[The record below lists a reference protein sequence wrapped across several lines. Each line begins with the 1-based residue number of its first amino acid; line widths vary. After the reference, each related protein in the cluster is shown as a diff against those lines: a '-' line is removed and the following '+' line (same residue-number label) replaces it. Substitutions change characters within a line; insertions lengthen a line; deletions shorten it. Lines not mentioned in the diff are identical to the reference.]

1 MIVCSPS
8 LASASGLS
16 QTSPAVSFLPP
27 PALLLHF
34 HHPELRADS
43 ASGPRHSLWLLVQ
56 CSRCLWVSFLAPM
69 IVLGLRLLLSLHPAP
84 RPALSSLHP
93 LAQPL
98 QGGPFQPFC
107 CPPHPTRQEEDAQ
120 TVPTHESQ
128 HSGAS
133 PLARAPP
140 GAYDRLSQ
148 PPQTVGLHGPQLPTK
163 ALGIPPNPAHS
174 ETISLPTAPLTVA
187 EAPDY
192 LEAVFHLSTGN
203 QTEPGS
209 LCLFCRAVPKA
220 TSGQL
225 LPCLVTKPFSR
236 LPSVAAMTA
245 LPLCGHHR
253 VHLQQPPL
261 LIHPQHPLPRNPR
274 SPQESLLPLPPTP
287 QFMPH
292 IPCSSLT
299 FTLIMGSQWHPEG
312 LREGD
317 SSETLNRSF
326 GKTYFLGSSPCPT
339 PK

>member
-1 MIVCSPS
+1 M
-8 LASASGLS
+8 ASGPVFSLPLGLLLGTHDCPGPEAASEPAPCTPSSS
-16 QTSPAVSFLPP
+16 QLPAPTCPAPP
-27 PALLLHF
+27 GRPIPALLL
-34 HHPELRADS
+34 PS
-43 ASGPRHSLWLLVQ
+43 TPN
-56 CSRCLWVSFLAPM
+56 
-69 IVLGLRLLLSLHPAP
+69 
-84 RPALSSLHP
+84 
-93 LAQPL
+93 
-98 QGGPFQPFC
+98 
-107 CPPHPTRQEEDAQ
+107 RQEEDAQ

-128 HSGAS
+128 HGGAS
-133 PLARAPP
+133 LLARAPP

-163 ALGIPPNPAHS
+163 ALGMPPNPVHS

-253 VHLQQPPL
+253 VHLQQPPCSSTHNIPYPEIQGL
-261 LIHPQHPLPRNPR
+261 LRNPSFPCLPHPNLCHT
-274 SPQESLLPLPPTP
+274 SPVA
-287 QFMPH
+287 H
-292 IPCSSLT
+292 
-299 FTLIMGSQWHPEG
+299 
-312 LREGD
+312 
-317 SSETLNRSF
+317 
-326 GKTYFLGSSPCPT
+326 
-339 PK
+339 

>member
-1 MIVCSPS
+1 MGHSSP
-8 LASASGLS
+8 
-16 QTSPAVSFLPP
+16 
-27 PALLLHF
+27 
-34 HHPELRADS
+34 
-43 ASGPRHSLWLLVQ
+43 PRH
-56 CSRCLWVSFLAPM
+56 WVSP
-69 IVLGLRLLLSLHPAP
+69 
-84 RPALSSLHP
+84 
-93 LAQPL
+93 
-98 QGGPFQPFC
+98 
-107 CPPHPTRQEEDAQ
+107 
-120 TVPTHESQ
+120 
-128 HSGAS
+128 
-133 PLARAPP
+133 
-140 GAYDRLSQ
+140 
-148 PPQTVGLHGPQLPTK
+148 
-163 ALGIPPNPAHS
+163 PPNPVHS

-203 QTEPGS
+203 QAEPGS

-274 SPQESLLPLPPTP
+274 PPQESLLPLPPTP

-317 SSETLNRSF
+317 SSETLSRSF